1 MLANWFDAHDSA
13 DLLRRLDGL
22 TLSAR
27 PRWGTFSPA
36 DRVCHLTDP
45 VRVALGEKQA
55 KPLGGLLSTPGM
67 AHFVV
72 WLMPWP
78 KGAATTPEF
87 LPGTGMTKSTEFQQD
102 KQTLVDALRRL
113 SDVSPQHV
121 LAPSPVFGQLSRR
134 GWGRLMWRHVDH
146 HLRQFGL

>member
-22 TLSAR
+22 TLSASR
-27 PRWGTFSPA
+27 RWGTFSPA
-36 DRVCHLTDP
+36 DLVCHLTDP

-55 KPLGGLLSTPGM
+55 KPLAGPLSTPGL

-78 KGAATTPEF
+78 KGAPTTPI
-87 LPGTGMTKSTEFQQD
+87 STN
-102 KQTLVDALRRL
+102 L
-113 SDVSPQHV
+113 SLDGS
-121 LAPSPVFGQLSRR
+121 PSP
-134 GWGRLMWRHVDH
+134 
-146 HLRQFGL
+146 

>member
-1 MLANWFDAHDSA
+1 M
-13 DLLRRLDGL
+13 
-22 TLSAR
+22 
-27 PRWGTFSPA
+27 
-36 DRVCHLTDP
+36 
-45 VRVALGEKQA
+45 
-55 KPLGGLLSTPGM
+55 PGI

-78 KGAATTPEF
+78 KRAPTAPAF
-87 LPGTGMTKSTEFQQD
+87 LPDGGMTKSTDFQQD

-113 SDVSPQHV
+113 SDVSTQRV

-134 GWGRLMWRHVDH
+134 AWGRLMWRHVDH

>member
-1 MLANWFDAHDSA
+1 MLANWFDARDSA

-27 PRWGTFSPA
+27 PRWGSFSPA
-36 DRVCHLTDP
+36 DVVCHLTDP

-55 KPLGGLLSTPGM
+55 KRLAGPLSMPGI
-67 AHFVV
+67 AHVVV

-78 KGAATTPEF
+78 KGAPTAPEF
-87 LPGTGMTKSTEFQQD
+87 LPDGGMTKSTEFQQD

-113 SDVSPQHV
+113 SDVSPQGV

-134 GWGRLMWRHVDH
+134 AWGRLMWRHVDH